1 MIQRDITDPIDETLI
16 LQIKFT
22 CLKKT
27 SSMVFYVVTRGRET
41 GVFENWE
48 TVAPLVNGYRNARF
62 RKFSDSQTAQTEY
75 DKNIRPKPKPSRKR
89 KLSPVIAGLH
99 KLQKIEKCKPAYL
112 DKTGHM
118 ITPRGRKIVYISA
131 RTDPYGNSEKP
142 GSGIGMYWGPEKTF
156 SAENDVTK
164 NPEFQ
169 DFRSGYFK
177 LLFLIILI

>member
-22 CLKKT
+22 CLNKT
-27 SSMVFYVVTRGRET
+27 SSMVFYAVTRGRET

-48 TVAPLVNGYRNARF
+48 AVAPLVNGYRNARF
-62 RKFSDSQTAQTEY
+62 RKLSDSQTAQSEY
-75 DKNIRPKPKPSRKR
+75 DKDIRPKPKPSRKR

-169 DFRSGYFK
+169 DFRSGYF
-177 LLFLIILI
+177 IL